1 MEHKSNKTEAVMRL
15 LTGKKVATNP
25 SLGSSLK
32 EEETAPKNIEPK
44 VVEQPVVAQPEPQPQ
59 VITQPEPQPQVIAQP
74 EPQPQVIAQP
84 EPQPQVITQPE
95 PQPQVIAQPE
105 PQPQVIAQPEPQ
117 PQVIAQP
124 EPQPQVIAQPEPQP
138 QVIAQPEPQPQVIE
152 QPRVVE
158 IDVTGELI
166 TELMPQVLQRF
177 NCCQCPICYA
187 DAVTEAGNR
196 VPTIKVKINGK
207 EDMKMVDKMK
217 DQHRKDV
224 MMTLVRLALER
235 KPLPKH
241 D

>member
-15 LTGKKVATNP
+15 LTGKRVVTNP
-25 SLGSSLK
+25 SLGSNLK
-32 EEETAPKNIEPK
+32 EEETAPKNTEPM
-44 VVEQPVVAQPEPQPQ
+44 VEQPVVEQPKAEPQVVAQPVAEAPKA
-59 VITQPEPQPQVIAQP
+59 E
-74 EPQPQVIAQP
+74 
-84 EPQPQVITQPE
+84 
-95 PQPQVIAQPE
+95 
-105 PQPQVIAQPEPQ
+105 
-117 PQVIAQP
+117 
-124 EPQPQVIAQPEPQP
+124 
-138 QVIAQPEPQPQVIE
+138 PQVIE
-152 QPRVVE
+152 QPVAEAPKPEPQIVEQPKPEPQPSVVE

>member
-15 LTGKKVATNP
+15 LTGKRVVTNP
-25 SLGSSLK
+25 SLGSNLK
-32 EEETAPKNIEPK
+32 EEETAPKNTAPM
-44 VVEQPVVAQPEPQPQ
+44 VEQPFAKAPKTEPQVVAQPVAEAPK
-59 VITQPEPQPQVIAQP
+59 PE
-74 EPQPQVIAQP
+74 
-84 EPQPQVITQPE
+84 
-95 PQPQVIAQPE
+95 
-105 PQPQVIAQPEPQ
+105 
-117 PQVIAQP
+117 
-124 EPQPQVIAQPEPQP
+124 
-138 QVIAQPEPQPQVIE
+138 PQVIE
-152 QPRVVE
+152 QPKPEPQVVEQPKHEPQIVEQPKTEPQPSTVE

>member
-15 LTGKKVATNP
+15 LTGKRVVTNP
-25 SLGSSLK
+25 SLGSNLK
-32 EEETAPKNIEPK
+32 DEETAPKNIESK
-44 VVEQPVVAQPEPQPQ
+44 VVEQSVVEQPRVEPQVVAQPEPQIIEQPKVEPQ
-59 VITQPEPQPQVIAQP
+59 VVEQPVVEAPKPEPQVVEAPKPEPQP
-74 EPQPQVIAQP
+74 
-84 EPQPQVITQPE
+84 T
-95 PQPQVIAQPE
+95 
-105 PQPQVIAQPEPQ
+105 
-117 PQVIAQP
+117 
-124 EPQPQVIAQPEPQP
+124 
-138 QVIAQPEPQPQVIE
+138 
-152 QPRVVE
+152 VVE

>member
-25 SLGSSLK
+25 SLGSNLK
-32 EEETAPKNIEPK
+32 DEETAPKNIEPK
-44 VVEQPVVAQPEPQPQ
+44 VVEQPAVVQPEPQPQVVVQPEPQPQVVVQPEPQPQVVAQPEPQPQ
-59 VITQPEPQPQVIAQP
+59 VVAQP
-74 EPQPQVIAQP
+74 EPQPQVVAQP
-84 EPQPQVITQPE
+84 EPQPQAVVQPEPKPQVVVQPE
-95 PQPQVIAQPE
+95 PQVVVQPS
-105 PQPQVIAQPEPQ
+105 
-117 PQVIAQP
+117 
-124 EPQPQVIAQPEPQP
+124 
-138 QVIAQPEPQPQVIE
+138 
-152 QPRVVE
+152 VVE

-207 EDMKMVDKMK
+207 EDMKMVEKMK

>member
-25 SLGSSLK
+25 SLGSNLK
-32 EEETAPKNIEPK
+32 DEETAPKNTEPK
-44 VVEQPVVAQPEPQPQ
+44 VMEQPVVEQPKAEPQVVVQPEPQIIEQPVVEPLKPEPQ
-59 VITQPEPQPQVIAQP
+59 IIEQPVVEPPKPEPQIVEQPKPQPQV
-74 EPQPQVIAQP
+74 V
-84 EPQPQVITQPE
+84 
-95 PQPQVIAQPE
+95 
-105 PQPQVIAQPEPQ
+105 
-117 PQVIAQP
+117 
-124 EPQPQVIAQPEPQP
+124 
-138 QVIAQPEPQPQVIE
+138 E
-152 QPRVVE
+152 QPSVVE

>member
-15 LTGKKVATNP
+15 LTGKRVVTNP
-25 SLGSSLK
+25 SLGSNLK
-32 EEETAPKNIEPK
+32 EEETAPKNTEPMVEQPVAEQPK
-44 VVEQPVVAQPEPQPQ
+44 AEPQVVEQPVVEAPKPE
-59 VITQPEPQPQVIAQP
+59 
-74 EPQPQVIAQP
+74 
-84 EPQPQVITQPE
+84 
-95 PQPQVIAQPE
+95 
-105 PQPQVIAQPEPQ
+105 
-117 PQVIAQP
+117 
-124 EPQPQVIAQPEPQP
+124 
-138 QVIAQPEPQPQVIE
+138 PQVIE
-152 QPRVVE
+152 QPVAEAPKPEPQIAEQPKPEPQPSVVE

>member
-1 MEHKSNKTEAVMRL
+1 MEQKPAKSNKTEAVMRL

-25 SLGSSLK
+25 SLSNNLK
-32 EEETAPKNIEPK
+32 DEVETPKIIEQPQIIEQPKVEEPK
-44 VVEQPVVAQPEPQPQ
+44 PQ
-59 VITQPEPQPQVIAQP
+59 VIEQPKVEEPKPQVIEQP
-74 EPQPQVIAQP
+74 KVEEPK
-84 EPQPQVITQPE
+84 
-95 PQPQVIAQPE
+95 
-105 PQPQVIAQPEPQ
+105 
-117 PQVIAQP
+117 
-124 EPQPQVIAQPEPQP
+124 
-138 QVIAQPEPQPQVIE
+138 PQVIE
-152 QPRVVE
+152 QPRVEEPKPQVIEQPKVEEPKPQVIEQPKVEEPKPQTSVVE

-187 DAVTEAGNR
+187 DAVAEAGNR

-207 EDMKMVDKMK
+207 DDMKVVEKMK

-224 MMTLVRLALER
+224 MMILVRLALER

>member
-15 LTGKKVATNP
+15 LTGKRVVTNP
-25 SLGSSLK
+25 SLGSNLK
-32 EEETAPKNIEPK
+32 EEETAPKNTEPM
-44 VVEQPVVAQPEPQPQ
+44 VEQPVAEAPKAEPQVVAQPVVEAPKPELQVIEQHKPEPQIVEQPKPEPQPS
-59 VITQPEPQPQVIAQP
+59 
-74 EPQPQVIAQP
+74 
-84 EPQPQVITQPE
+84 
-95 PQPQVIAQPE
+95 
-105 PQPQVIAQPEPQ
+105 
-117 PQVIAQP
+117 
-124 EPQPQVIAQPEPQP
+124 
-138 QVIAQPEPQPQVIE
+138 
-152 QPRVVE
+152 VVE

>member
-15 LTGKKVATNP
+15 LTGKRVVTNP
-25 SLGSSLK
+25 SLGSTLK
-32 EEETAPKNIEPK
+32 DEGTAPKNT
-44 VVEQPVVAQPEPQPQ
+44 EPQ
-59 VITQPEPQPQVIAQP
+59 VE
-74 EPQPQVIAQP
+74 
-84 EPQPQVITQPE
+84 
-95 PQPQVIAQPE
+95 
-105 PQPQVIAQPEPQ
+105 
-117 PQVIAQP
+117 
-124 EPQPQVIAQPEPQP
+124 
-138 QVIAQPEPQPQVIE
+138 PQVIE
-152 QPRVVE
+152 QPRVEPQVIEQPKVEPQVTEQPKPQPSVVE

-196 VPTIKVKINGK
+196 VPTIKVKIYGK
-207 EDMKMVDKMK
+207 EDMKMVEKMK

-241 D
+241 E

>member
-15 LTGKKVATNP
+15 LTGKRVVTNP
-25 SLGSSLK
+25 SLGSNLK
-32 EEETAPKNIEPK
+32 EEETAPKNTAPM
-44 VVEQPVVAQPEPQPQ
+44 VEQPVAEAPKTEPQVVAQPVAEAPK
-59 VITQPEPQPQVIAQP
+59 PE
-74 EPQPQVIAQP
+74 
-84 EPQPQVITQPE
+84 
-95 PQPQVIAQPE
+95 
-105 PQPQVIAQPEPQ
+105 
-117 PQVIAQP
+117 
-124 EPQPQVIAQPEPQP
+124 
-138 QVIAQPEPQPQVIE
+138 PQVIE
-152 QPRVVE
+152 QPKPEPQVVEQPKPEPQIVEQPKTEPQPSTVE

>member
-15 LTGKKVATNP
+15 LTGKRVVTNP
-25 SLGSSLK
+25 SLGSNLK
-32 EEETAPKNIEPK
+32 EEETAPKNTEPMVEPP
-44 VVEQPVVAQPEPQPQ
+44 VVEQPKVEPQVVAQPVVEAPKPEPQVVEQPKPEPQ
-59 VITQPEPQPQVIAQP
+59 IVEQPKPEPQPS
-74 EPQPQVIAQP
+74 
-84 EPQPQVITQPE
+84 T
-95 PQPQVIAQPE
+95 
-105 PQPQVIAQPEPQ
+105 
-117 PQVIAQP
+117 
-124 EPQPQVIAQPEPQP
+124 
-138 QVIAQPEPQPQVIE
+138 
-152 QPRVVE
+152 VE

>member
-15 LTGKKVATNP
+15 LTGKRVVTNP
-25 SLGSSLK
+25 SLGSNLK
-32 EEETAPKNIEPK
+32 EEETAPKNTEPM
-44 VVEQPVVAQPEPQPQ
+44 VEQPVVEQPKAEPQ
-59 VITQPEPQPQVIAQP
+59 VVVQPVVESPKP
-74 EPQPQVIAQP
+74 E
-84 EPQPQVITQPE
+84 
-95 PQPQVIAQPE
+95 
-105 PQPQVIAQPEPQ
+105 
-117 PQVIAQP
+117 
-124 EPQPQVIAQPEPQP
+124 
-138 QVIAQPEPQPQVIE
+138 PQVIE
-152 QPRVVE
+152 QPVAEAPKPEPQIAEQPKPEPQPSVVE

>member
-25 SLGSSLK
+25 SLGSNLK
-32 EEETAPKNIEPK
+32 DEETAPKNIEPK
-44 VVEQPVVAQPEPQPQ
+44 VVEQPAVVQPEPQPQVVVQPEPQPQVVVQPEPQPQVVAQPEPQPQ
-59 VITQPEPQPQVIAQP
+59 VVAQP
-74 EPQPQVIAQP
+74 EPQPQAVVQPEPKPQVVVQP
-84 EPQPQVITQPE
+84 EPQVVVQPS
-95 PQPQVIAQPE
+95 
-105 PQPQVIAQPEPQ
+105 
-117 PQVIAQP
+117 
-124 EPQPQVIAQPEPQP
+124 
-138 QVIAQPEPQPQVIE
+138 
-152 QPRVVE
+152 VVE

-207 EDMKMVDKMK
+207 EDMKMVEKMK

>member
-1 MEHKSNKTEAVMRL
+1 MRL
-15 LTGKKVATNP
+15 LTGKRVVTNP
-25 SLGSSLK
+25 SLGSNLK
-32 EEETAPKNIEPK
+32 EEETAPKNTEPM
-44 VVEQPVVAQPEPQPQ
+44 VEQPVAEQPKAEPQVVAQPVAEAPK
-59 VITQPEPQPQVIAQP
+59 PE
-74 EPQPQVIAQP
+74 
-84 EPQPQVITQPE
+84 
-95 PQPQVIAQPE
+95 
-105 PQPQVIAQPEPQ
+105 
-117 PQVIAQP
+117 
-124 EPQPQVIAQPEPQP
+124 
-138 QVIAQPEPQPQVIE
+138 PQVIE
-152 QPRVVE
+152 QPVVEAPKSEPQIVEQPKPEPQVVEAPKPEPQPTVVE

>member
-44 VVEQPVVAQPEPQPQ
+44 IVEQPVV
-59 VITQPEPQPQVIAQP
+59 
-74 EPQPQVIAQP
+74 
-84 EPQPQVITQPE
+84 
-95 PQPQVIAQPE
+95 
-105 PQPQVIAQPEPQ
+105 
-117 PQVIAQP
+117 
-124 EPQPQVIAQPEPQP
+124 AQPEPQP

>member
-15 LTGKKVATNP
+15 LTGKRVVTNP
-25 SLGSSLK
+25 SLGSNLK
-32 EEETAPKNIEPK
+32 EEETAPKNTEPM
-44 VVEQPVVAQPEPQPQ
+44 VEQPVVEQPKAEPQVVAQPVVEAPK
-59 VITQPEPQPQVIAQP
+59 PE
-74 EPQPQVIAQP
+74 
-84 EPQPQVITQPE
+84 
-95 PQPQVIAQPE
+95 
-105 PQPQVIAQPEPQ
+105 
-117 PQVIAQP
+117 
-124 EPQPQVIAQPEPQP
+124 
-138 QVIAQPEPQPQVIE
+138 PQVIE
-152 QPRVVE
+152 QSVAEAPKPEPQIVEQPKPEPQPSVVE

>member
-15 LTGKKVATNP
+15 LTGKRVVTNP
-25 SLGSSLK
+25 SLGSNLK
-32 EEETAPKNIEPK
+32 EEETAPKNTEPM
-44 VVEQPVVAQPEPQPQ
+44 VEQPVAEQPKAEPQVVAQPVVEAPK
-59 VITQPEPQPQVIAQP
+59 PE
-74 EPQPQVIAQP
+74 
-84 EPQPQVITQPE
+84 
-95 PQPQVIAQPE
+95 
-105 PQPQVIAQPEPQ
+105 
-117 PQVIAQP
+117 
-124 EPQPQVIAQPEPQP
+124 
-138 QVIAQPEPQPQVIE
+138 PQVIE
-152 QPRVVE
+152 QPKPEPQIVEQPKPEPQPITVE

>member
-1 MEHKSNKTEAVMRL
+1 MRL
-15 LTGKKVATNP
+15 LTGKRVVTNP
-25 SLGSSLK
+25 SLGSNLK
-32 EEETAPKNIEPK
+32 EEETAPKNTEPMVEPP
-44 VVEQPVVAQPEPQPQ
+44 VVEQPKVEPQVVAQPVVEAPK
-59 VITQPEPQPQVIAQP
+59 PE
-74 EPQPQVIAQP
+74 
-84 EPQPQVITQPE
+84 
-95 PQPQVIAQPE
+95 
-105 PQPQVIAQPEPQ
+105 
-117 PQVIAQP
+117 
-124 EPQPQVIAQPEPQP
+124 
-138 QVIAQPEPQPQVIE
+138 PQVIE
-152 QPRVVE
+152 QPKPEPQVIEQPKPEPQIVEQPKPEPQPSTVE

-187 DAVTEAGNR
+187 DAVAEAGNR

>member
-15 LTGKKVATNP
+15 LTGKRVVTNP
-25 SLGSSLK
+25 SLGSNLK
-32 EEETAPKNIEPK
+32 DEETAPKNIEQPQ
-44 VVEQPVVAQPEPQPQ
+44 VVEQPRVEEPKPQ
-59 VITQPEPQPQVIAQP
+59 VVEQPRVEEPKPQV
-74 EPQPQVIAQP
+74 V
-84 EPQPQVITQPE
+84 
-95 PQPQVIAQPE
+95 
-105 PQPQVIAQPEPQ
+105 
-117 PQVIAQP
+117 
-124 EPQPQVIAQPEPQP
+124 
-138 QVIAQPEPQPQVIE
+138 E

>member
-15 LTGKKVATNP
+15 LTGKRVVTNP
-25 SLGSSLK
+25 SLGSNLK
-32 EEETAPKNIEPK
+32 EEETAPKNIEPM
-44 VVEQPVVAQPEPQPQ
+44 VEQPVVEQPKAEPQVVVQPVVEAPKPEPQIAEQPKPEPQPS
-59 VITQPEPQPQVIAQP
+59 
-74 EPQPQVIAQP
+74 
-84 EPQPQVITQPE
+84 
-95 PQPQVIAQPE
+95 
-105 PQPQVIAQPEPQ
+105 
-117 PQVIAQP
+117 
-124 EPQPQVIAQPEPQP
+124 
-138 QVIAQPEPQPQVIE
+138 
-152 QPRVVE
+152 VVE

>member
-15 LTGKKVATNP
+15 LTGKRVVTNP
-25 SLGSSLK
+25 SLGSNLK
-32 EEETAPKNIEPK
+32 EEETAPKNTEPM
-44 VVEQPVVAQPEPQPQ
+44 VEQPVVEQPKAEPQ
-59 VITQPEPQPQVIAQP
+59 VVVQPVVESPKP
-74 EPQPQVIAQP
+74 E
-84 EPQPQVITQPE
+84 
-95 PQPQVIAQPE
+95 
-105 PQPQVIAQPEPQ
+105 
-117 PQVIAQP
+117 
-124 EPQPQVIAQPEPQP
+124 
-138 QVIAQPEPQPQVIE
+138 PQVIE
-152 QPRVVE
+152 QPVAEAPKPEPQIAEQPKPEPQPSVVE

-207 EDMKMVDKMK
+207 EDMKMVEKMK

>member
-15 LTGKKVATNP
+15 LTGKRVVTNP
-25 SLGSSLK
+25 SLGSNLK
-32 EEETAPKNIEPK
+32 EEETAPKNTEPM
-44 VVEQPVVAQPEPQPQ
+44 VEQPVAEAPKAEPQVVAQPVVEAPK
-59 VITQPEPQPQVIAQP
+59 PE
-74 EPQPQVIAQP
+74 
-84 EPQPQVITQPE
+84 
-95 PQPQVIAQPE
+95 
-105 PQPQVIAQPEPQ
+105 
-117 PQVIAQP
+117 
-124 EPQPQVIAQPEPQP
+124 
-138 QVIAQPEPQPQVIE
+138 PQVIE
-152 QPRVVE
+152 QPKPEPQIVEQPKTEPQPSVVE

>member
-15 LTGKKVATNP
+15 LTGKRVVTNP
-25 SLGSSLK
+25 SLGSNLK
-32 EEETAPKNIEPK
+32 EEETAPKNTVPM
-44 VVEQPVVAQPEPQPQ
+44 VEQPVAEQPTAEPQVVAQPVVEAPKPEPQVIEHPKPEPQIVEQPKPEPQPS
-59 VITQPEPQPQVIAQP
+59 
-74 EPQPQVIAQP
+74 
-84 EPQPQVITQPE
+84 
-95 PQPQVIAQPE
+95 
-105 PQPQVIAQPEPQ
+105 
-117 PQVIAQP
+117 
-124 EPQPQVIAQPEPQP
+124 
-138 QVIAQPEPQPQVIE
+138 
-152 QPRVVE
+152 VVE

>member
-25 SLGSSLK
+25 SLGSNLK
-32 EEETAPKNIEPK
+32 DEETAPKNIEQPK
-44 VVEQPVVAQPEPQPQ
+44 VEVPKPE
-59 VITQPEPQPQVIAQP
+59 
-74 EPQPQVIAQP
+74 
-84 EPQPQVITQPE
+84 
-95 PQPQVIAQPE
+95 
-105 PQPQVIAQPEPQ
+105 
-117 PQVIAQP
+117 
-124 EPQPQVIAQPEPQP
+124 
-138 QVIAQPEPQPQVIE
+138 PQVIE
-152 QPRVVE
+152 QPKVEAPQPEPQVVEQPKVEAPQPEPQVVEQPKVEAPKTEPTAVEQPSVEKQPKVVSQPSVVE

-187 DAVTEAGNR
+187 DAVAEAGNR
-196 VPTIKVKINGK
+196 VPTIKVKINSK
-207 EDMKMVDKMK
+207 EDMKLVDKMK

-241 D
+241 E

>member
-15 LTGKKVATNP
+15 LTGKRVVTNP
-25 SLGSSLK
+25 SLGSNLK
-32 EEETAPKNIEPK
+32 EEETAPKNTE
-44 VVEQPVVAQPEPQPQ
+44 
-59 VITQPEPQPQVIAQP
+59 
-74 EPQPQVIAQP
+74 
-84 EPQPQVITQPE
+84 
-95 PQPQVIAQPE
+95 
-105 PQPQVIAQPEPQ
+105 
-117 PQVIAQP
+117 
-124 EPQPQVIAQPEPQP
+124 
-138 QVIAQPEPQPQVIE
+138 PQVIE
-152 QPRVVE
+152 QPVAEAPKPEPQVIEQPVAEAPKPEPQVIEQPVAEAPKPEPQIVEQPKPEPQPSVVE

>member
-15 LTGKKVATNP
+15 LTGKRVVTNP
-25 SLGSSLK
+25 SLGSNLK
-32 EEETAPKNIEPK
+32 EEETAPKNTE
-44 VVEQPVVAQPEPQPQ
+44 
-59 VITQPEPQPQVIAQP
+59 
-74 EPQPQVIAQP
+74 
-84 EPQPQVITQPE
+84 
-95 PQPQVIAQPE
+95 
-105 PQPQVIAQPEPQ
+105 
-117 PQVIAQP
+117 
-124 EPQPQVIAQPEPQP
+124 
-138 QVIAQPEPQPQVIE
+138 PQVIE
-152 QPRVVE
+152 QPVAEAPKPEPQVIEQPVAEAPKPEPQIVEQPKPEPQPSVVE

>member
-1 MEHKSNKTEAVMRL
+1 MRL
-15 LTGKKVATNP
+15 LTGKRVVTNP
-25 SLGSSLK
+25 SLGSNLK
-32 EEETAPKNIEPK
+32 EEETAPKNTEPM
-44 VVEQPVVAQPEPQPQ
+44 VEQPVAEQPKAEPQVVAQPIVEASK
-59 VITQPEPQPQVIAQP
+59 PE
-74 EPQPQVIAQP
+74 
-84 EPQPQVITQPE
+84 
-95 PQPQVIAQPE
+95 
-105 PQPQVIAQPEPQ
+105 
-117 PQVIAQP
+117 
-124 EPQPQVIAQPEPQP
+124 
-138 QVIAQPEPQPQVIE
+138 PQVIE
-152 QPRVVE
+152 QPKPEPQIVEQPEPEPQPSTVE

>member
-15 LTGKKVATNP
+15 LTGKRVVTNP
-25 SLGSSLK
+25 SLGSNLK
-32 EEETAPKNIEPK
+32 EEETAPKNTEPM
-44 VVEQPVVAQPEPQPQ
+44 VEQPVVEQPKAEPQVVVQPVVEAPKPEPQVVVQPVAEAPKPEPQIVEQPKPEPQPS
-59 VITQPEPQPQVIAQP
+59 
-74 EPQPQVIAQP
+74 
-84 EPQPQVITQPE
+84 
-95 PQPQVIAQPE
+95 
-105 PQPQVIAQPEPQ
+105 
-117 PQVIAQP
+117 
-124 EPQPQVIAQPEPQP
+124 
-138 QVIAQPEPQPQVIE
+138 
-152 QPRVVE
+152 VVE

>member
-1 MEHKSNKTEAVMRL
+1 MRL
-15 LTGKKVATNP
+15 LTGKRVVTNP
-25 SLGSSLK
+25 SLGSNLK
-32 EEETAPKNIEPK
+32 EEETAPKNTEPMVEQPVAEQPK
-44 VVEQPVVAQPEPQPQ
+44 AEPQVVEQPVVEAPKPE
-59 VITQPEPQPQVIAQP
+59 
-74 EPQPQVIAQP
+74 
-84 EPQPQVITQPE
+84 
-95 PQPQVIAQPE
+95 
-105 PQPQVIAQPEPQ
+105 
-117 PQVIAQP
+117 
-124 EPQPQVIAQPEPQP
+124 
-138 QVIAQPEPQPQVIE
+138 PQVIE
-152 QPRVVE
+152 QPVAEAPKPEPQIAEQPKPEPQPSVVE

>member
-15 LTGKKVATNP
+15 LTGKRVVTNP
-25 SLGSSLK
+25 SLGSNLK
-32 EEETAPKNIEPK
+32 EEETAPKNTEPM
-44 VVEQPVVAQPEPQPQ
+44 VEQPVAEQPKAEPQVVAQPVAEAPK
-59 VITQPEPQPQVIAQP
+59 PE
-74 EPQPQVIAQP
+74 
-84 EPQPQVITQPE
+84 
-95 PQPQVIAQPE
+95 
-105 PQPQVIAQPEPQ
+105 
-117 PQVIAQP
+117 
-124 EPQPQVIAQPEPQP
+124 
-138 QVIAQPEPQPQVIE
+138 PQVIE
-152 QPRVVE
+152 QPVVEAPKSEPQIVEQPKPEPQVVEAPKPEPQPTVVE

>member
-15 LTGKKVATNP
+15 LTGKRVVTNP
-25 SLGSSLK
+25 SLGSNLK
-32 EEETAPKNIEPK
+32 EEETAPKIIEQPQ
-44 VVEQPVVAQPEPQPQ
+44 VVEQPKIEVQPQ
-59 VITQPEPQPQVIAQP
+59 VVEPPKVE
-74 EPQPQVIAQP
+74 EPK
-84 EPQPQVITQPE
+84 
-95 PQPQVIAQPE
+95 
-105 PQPQVIAQPEPQ
+105 
-117 PQVIAQP
+117 
-124 EPQPQVIAQPEPQP
+124 
-138 QVIAQPEPQPQVIE
+138 PQVIE
-152 QPRVVE
+152 QPRVEEPRPQVIEQPRVEEPKPQVVEQPRVEEPKPQVAEQPMIVE

>member
-15 LTGKKVATNP
+15 LTGKRVVTNP
-25 SLGSSLK
+25 SLGSNLK
-32 EEETAPKNIEPK
+32 DEETAPKNIEQPQ
-44 VVEQPVVAQPEPQPQ
+44 VVEQPRVEEVKPQVVEQPMAEEVKLQVIEQPRVEEPKPQGVEQPKVEEVKPQVVEQLRVEEPKPQ
-59 VITQPEPQPQVIAQP
+59 VIEHPRVEEPKPQF
-74 EPQPQVIAQP
+74 
-84 EPQPQVITQPE
+84 
-95 PQPQVIAQPE
+95 
-105 PQPQVIAQPEPQ
+105 
-117 PQVIAQP
+117 
-124 EPQPQVIAQPEPQP
+124 
-138 QVIAQPEPQPQVIE
+138 IE

-224 MMTLVRLALER
+224 TMTLVRLALER

>member
-15 LTGKKVATNP
+15 LTGKRVVTNP
-25 SLGSSLK
+25 SLGSNLK
-32 EEETAPKNIEPK
+32 EEETAPKNTEPMVEQPVAEAPK
-44 VVEQPVVAQPEPQPQ
+44 AEPQVVEQPVAEAPKPE
-59 VITQPEPQPQVIAQP
+59 
-74 EPQPQVIAQP
+74 
-84 EPQPQVITQPE
+84 
-95 PQPQVIAQPE
+95 
-105 PQPQVIAQPEPQ
+105 
-117 PQVIAQP
+117 
-124 EPQPQVIAQPEPQP
+124 
-138 QVIAQPEPQPQVIE
+138 PQVIE
-152 QPRVVE
+152 QPVAEAPKPEPQIVEQPKPEPQPSVVE

-166 TELMPQVLQRF
+166 TELMPQALQRF

>member
-59 VITQPEPQPQVIAQP
+59 VITQPEPHPQVIAQP
-74 EPQPQVIAQP
+74 D
-84 EPQPQVITQPE
+84 
-95 PQPQVIAQPE
+95 

>member
-15 LTGKKVATNP
+15 LTGKRVVTNP
-25 SLGSSLK
+25 SLGSNLK
-32 EEETAPKNIEPK
+32 EEETAPKNTEPM
-44 VVEQPVVAQPEPQPQ
+44 VEQPVAEQPKAEPQVVAQPIVEASK
-59 VITQPEPQPQVIAQP
+59 PE
-74 EPQPQVIAQP
+74 
-84 EPQPQVITQPE
+84 
-95 PQPQVIAQPE
+95 
-105 PQPQVIAQPEPQ
+105 
-117 PQVIAQP
+117 
-124 EPQPQVIAQPEPQP
+124 
-138 QVIAQPEPQPQVIE
+138 PQVIE
-152 QPRVVE
+152 QPKPEPQIVEQPEPEPQPSTVE

>member
-25 SLGSSLK
+25 SLGSNLK
-32 EEETAPKNIEPK
+32 DEETAPKNIEPK
-44 VVEQPVVAQPEPQPQ
+44 VVEQPAVVQPEPQPQVVAQPEPQPQ
-59 VITQPEPQPQVIAQP
+59 VVVQPEPQPQVVAQP
-74 EPQPQVIAQP
+74 EPQPQVVAQPEPQPQIVAQP
-84 EPQPQVITQPE
+84 EPQPQV
-95 PQPQVIAQPE
+95 VAQPE
-105 PQPQVIAQPEPQ
+105 PQPQV
-117 PQVIAQP
+117 V
-124 EPQPQVIAQPEPQP
+124 
-138 QVIAQPEPQPQVIE
+138 E
-152 QPRVVE
+152 QPRIVE

-207 EDMKMVDKMK
+207 EDMKMVEKMK